1 MQRRHPITANGAQAL
16 RVELSRLKS
25 QERPQIIKAIAE
37 ARAHGDLKENS
48 EYIAAKE
55 RQGFIEGRI
64 IELEAKLSRAQVID
78 VTQIPNN
85 GRVIFGCTVHLQNLE
100 TKQDVAYQIVCEDEA
115 DIKWGKISFA
125 SPIARALIGKHVGDS
140 VSVETPESVIDY
152 VIDKVEH
159 I

>member
-16 RVELSRLKS
+16 RVELSRLKT

-55 RQGFIEGRI
+55 RQSFIEGRI
-64 IELEAKLSRAQVID
+64 IELESKLSRAQIID
-78 VTQIPNN
+78 VTKIPNN

-100 TKQDVAYQIVCEDEA
+100 TKEEMTYQIVCEDEA
-115 DIKWGKISFA
+115 DIKSGKISFT
-125 SPIARALIGKHVGDS
+125 SPIARALIGKNVGES

-152 VIDKVEH
+152 IVGKVEH